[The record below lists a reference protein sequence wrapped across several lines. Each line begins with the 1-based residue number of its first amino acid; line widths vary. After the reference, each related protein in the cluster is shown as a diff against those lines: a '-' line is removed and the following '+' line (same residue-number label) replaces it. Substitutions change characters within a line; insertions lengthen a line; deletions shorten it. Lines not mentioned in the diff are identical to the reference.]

1 MQRLGPSLWTWDSS
15 WQQAP
20 ATSLPLGVQ
29 KILLGSAFTSKI
41 KLGPGLDPPLVLGL
55 PLQLKLAVSRVVLN
69 QGPKKEIL
77 VLLPLGVSSLLNLWL
92 QLQGCL
98 FLGTFPGE
106 DSSASFCLDSLWAP
120 GQRLDMDRALSRSQD
135 IRLRA

>member
-1 MQRLGPSLWTWDSS
+1 MGPQGVMWFILSS
-15 WQQAP
+15 P
-20 ATSLPLGVQ
+20 TYVPGPYTLQ
-29 KILLGSAFTSKI
+29 KVVLSSR
-41 KLGPGLDPPLVLGL
+41 LGPGLDPPLVLGL

-98 FLGTFPGE
+98 FLGTFPGKRE
-106 DSSASFCLDSLWAP
+106 
-120 GQRLDMDRALSRSQD
+120 
-135 IRLRA
+135 